1 MNESLE
7 KTVETNVAGRVML
20 LCTTLHIA
28 DLDQIDAAIKKVKRN
43 VLTQLERKRLGVEAL
58 SGLLDEQIVQLEKD
72 LRKSEVE
79 PAPAEQKTEKKK
91 AQSVEISEPV
101 EKTRKQ
107 TPPPAKK
114 ISEETIKELDMTKK
128 LAAERKPVQKLVLED
143 CVQIGLVTRE
153 RAEYLVTQ
161 FAGKAP
167 KDAELEVVIEL
178 RNNLHTQIR
187 KFMRKHKGG
196 PWPSPKEQEELRLD
210 IVNTPSIS
218 SLLSLTR
225 MILRERREW
234 LNRSRRGIT
243 GRIFGSRLKV
253 SKNS

>member
-20 LCTTLHIA
+20 LCTTLQIV
-28 DLDQIDAAIKKVKRN
+28 DLDQINATIKTLKRDI
-43 VLTQLERKRLGVEAL
+43 LAQMERKRLGVEAL
-58 SGLLDEQIVQLEKD
+58 SGLLDEQIERLEQD
-72 LRKSEVE
+72 LRKSSGADS
-79 PAPAEQKTEKKK
+79 APTEQKTEEKKPESAEK
-91 AQSVEISEPV
+91 PEQAEISKKPPPPSSAKDIS
-101 EKTRKQ
+101 EKTL
-107 TPPPAKK
+107 
-114 ISEETIKELDMTKK
+114 KELDMTKK

-161 FAGKAP
+161 FAGKEP

-196 PWPSPKEQEELRLD
+196 PWATPKEQEELRLD
-210 IVNTPSIS
+210 IVHTPSIS
-218 SLLSLTR
+218 TLLSLTR
-225 MILRERREW
+225 KILRERREW
-234 LNRSRRGIT
+234 LDRSRRGIT
-243 GRIFGSRLKV
+243 GRIFGDRLKL
-253 SKNS
+253 S

>member
-20 LCTTLHIA
+20 LCTTLQIV
-28 DLDQIDAAIKKVKRN
+28 DLDQINDAIKKVKRD
-43 VLTQLERKRLGVEAL
+43 VLMQLERKRLGVDAL
-58 SGLLDEQIVQLEKD
+58 SELLDAQIVLLEKD
-72 LRKSEVE
+72 LRKSG
-79 PAPAEQKTEKKK
+79 AGCFASTEQKTEEKKSK
-91 AQSVEISEPV
+91 TAEKSEQV
-101 EKTRKQ
+101 TKIKKQ
-107 TPPPAKK
+107 TPPPAKE
-114 ISEETIKELDMTKK
+114 ISEKTLKELDMTKK

-161 FAGKAP
+161 FAGKEP

-196 PWPSPKEQEELRLD
+196 PWATPKEQEELRLD
-210 IVNTPSIS
+210 IVHTPSII

-225 MILRERREW
+225 KILRERREW
-234 LNRSRRGIT
+234 LDRSRRGIT
-243 GRIFGSRLKV
+243 GRIFGDRLKL
-253 SKNS
+253 S